1 MEEDTRLGEGL
12 SALEYLNR
20 FGWKA
25 TEALAIDAG
34 TNRSYFSQ
42 IAYGHRRPSYELAQL
57 LVEKSGNVL
66 SLLKLLESRR
76 PHREAKQ

>member
-1 MEEDTRLGEGL
+1 MEDDTRLTEGL
-12 SALEYLNR
+12 SALEYLNC

-25 TEALAIDAG
+25 TEAVAIEAG

-66 SLLKLLESRR
+66 SLVKLLESRKR
-76 PHREAKQ
+76 HKGLK